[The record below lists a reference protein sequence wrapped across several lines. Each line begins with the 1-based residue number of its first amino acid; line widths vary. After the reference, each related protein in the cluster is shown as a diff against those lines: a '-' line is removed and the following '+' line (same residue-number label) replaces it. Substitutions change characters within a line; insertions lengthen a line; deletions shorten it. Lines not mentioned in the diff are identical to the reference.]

1 MRSRLS
7 GYILSRSM
15 SRTDRVS
22 LIERI
27 EKARGSRVIS
37 VFLGDRPGAETRIA
51 PDLIP
56 RMARYLREIGKVHS
70 IDIFLYS
77 TGGEIM
83 SGYRVVSLVREYC
96 KKFSVLVPFRCQS
109 TATLLALGAD
119 EIVMSP
125 EGQLSPV
132 DPSINGPYNPLIPG
146 ISSFQ
151 PGQPLPVL
159 PVSVEEVVSYVKL
172 AKEVGGLKEEAG
184 LASAFER
191 LTADVRPLALGQV
204 YRARE
209 QIRMLSRKL
218 LESHM
223 KESEAKRIEK
233 MVATLTEE
241 LYSHDYLISRQEAK
255 LIGLP
260 VIEPASELEQA
271 MVQLFETYAA
281 DLSLW
286 DQFNP
291 LFELQK
297 SGAQNSRMTVERA
310 YIETTASGEA
320 FITERT
326 VSVQP
331 DGTLGDVIHNEGW
344 KPL

>member
-1 MRSRLS
+1 MPRP
-7 GYILSRSM
+7 
-15 SRTDRVS
+15 DRVA

-51 PDLIP
+51 PDLLP
-56 RMARYLREIGKVHS
+56 RVARYLREIGKVDS

-96 KKFSVLVPFRCQS
+96 KKFSVLVPFKCQS
-109 TATLLALGAD
+109 TATLLALGAN
-119 EIVMSP
+119 EIVMLP

-132 DPSINGPYNPLIPG
+132 DPSINGPFNPML
-146 ISSFQ
+146 
-151 PGQPLPVL
+151 PGQPMQTI

-172 AKEVGGLKEEAG
+172 AKEIAGLKEEAG

-204 YRARE
+204 YRART

-223 KESEAKRIEK
+223 RKSTPKRIETLLD
-233 MVATLTEE
+233 TLTEA
-241 LYSHDYLISRQEAK
+241 LYSHDYLISRREAK
-255 LIGLP
+255 SIGLP
-260 VIEPASELEQA
+260 VVEPDGELEQA
-271 MVQLFETYAA
+271 MVQLFAA
-281 DLSLW
+281 YDVDLSLLE
-286 DQFNP
+286 QFNP
-291 LFELQK
+291 ILELRN
-297 SGAQNSRMTVERA
+297 SGSPSVHVTVERA

-320 FITERT
+320 FTTEKT
-326 VSVQP
+326 LSVNS
-331 DGTLGDVIHNEGW
+331 DGMINDQTEFEGW